1 MQMGFANKQ
10 NRQKLSFT
18 IVCESHSKTLV
29 FTKTLTIRLFE
40 AGFKQCVFIRIT
52 EAFMALEMQITKL
65 MLQRIMKEDPSSS
78 ATLPHWHQ

>member
-1 MQMGFANKQ
+1 MGFANKQ

-29 FTKTLTIRLFE
+29 FTETLRLDFFG
-40 AGFKQCVFIRIT
+40 AGFKQRVFIRIT